1 MKDRKSSE
9 FFFHAKDSVPVS
21 VMRKKQEKRRRRRI
35 REWGGM
41 GSAGRGEKNE
51 EKKGEGE
58 RETGR
63 NTPML
68 EKSTVY

>member
-1 MKDRKSSE
+1 MKGSLEE
-9 FFFHAKDSVPVS
+9 FGF
-21 VMRKKQEKRRRRRI
+21 
-35 REWGGM
+35 GGKEDQ
-41 GSAGRGEKNE
+41 GAGRDGVSGQRRKERG
-51 EKKGEGE
+51 KKGEGE